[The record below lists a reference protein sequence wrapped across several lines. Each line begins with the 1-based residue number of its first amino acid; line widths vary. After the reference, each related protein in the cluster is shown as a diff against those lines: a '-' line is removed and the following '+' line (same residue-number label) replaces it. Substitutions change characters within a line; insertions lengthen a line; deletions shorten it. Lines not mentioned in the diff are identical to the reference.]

1 MRTHP
6 SRRQILGSALASS
19 SLVSF
24 VAPRLAFAEGAAA
37 TPECHDN
44 HETTIRQTEGPF
56 FRPSSPERAD
66 LIEPDTEGRLVE
78 INGLVMTRLCRP
90 VERALLD
97 LWHADE
103 HGEHDDG
110 GYRYRGHVFTNAEG
124 RYHFRTIPPALYP
137 GRARHYHVNMQA
149 PEHPVDLPRSFGP
162 RLA

>member
-24 VAPRLAFAEGAAA
+24 VSPRLAFAEGAAA

-66 LIEPDTEGRLVE
+66 LVEPILK
-78 INGLVMTRLCRP
+78 
-90 VERALLD
+90 
-97 LWHADE
+97 
-103 HGEHDDG
+103 DG
-110 GYRYRGHVFTNAEG
+110 WS
-124 RYHFRTIPPALYP
+124 
-137 GRARHYHVNMQA
+137 
-149 PEHPVDLPRSFGP
+149 RSMV
-162 RLA
+162 

>member
-1 MRTHP
+1 
-6 SRRQILGSALASS
+6 
-19 SLVSF
+19 VSF
-24 VAPRLAFAEGAAA
+24 VSPRLAFAEGAAA

-78 INGLVMTRLCRP
+78 INSLVMTRLCRP

-103 HGEHDDG
+103 HGKYDDG
-110 GYRYRGHVFTNAEG
+110 GYRYS
-124 RYHFRTIPPALYP
+124 RTRLCERRRSLSLPHHPTRPLSRPHPPRPLRRTQSSP
-137 GRARHYHVNMQA
+137 TPQTLPMQ
-149 PEHPVDLPRSFGP
+149 RK
-162 RLA
+162 RL